1 MIGATIGPWINQLEA
16 RNSTDV
22 WMFQVK
28 LFGVEIL
35 VKLTKYHLSGQE
47 SWLLEINPTNTS
59 QIWSYDMMKVFDS
72 GESKFF
78 RIFPLIFPG
87 EQLMWIAC
95 WHSWSSTWILFWG
108 VVHGVWGLC
117 CQMCVPPL
125 IFHCL
130 LGGWERNEEPDAQDL
145 ARSTVEHGNRK
156 RTTCALQKDQ

>member
-78 RIFPLIFPG
+78 SNF
-87 EQLMWIAC
+87 
-95 WHSWSSTWILFWG
+95 SSHFSRWTIDVNCLLTLLKFNVDPFLG
-108 VVHGVWGLC
+108 GGSWGLGAMLSDVC
-117 CQMCVPPL
+117 SPVDLPLLVRWLRAKWRAGCSRSCQ
-125 IFHCL
+125 I
-130 LGGWERNEEPDAQDL
+130 N
-145 ARSTVEHGNRK
+145 S
-156 RTTCALQKDQ
+156 RTWQ